1 MVLIPADTALWQ
13 LDLFLMVNLGAIAA
27 IYMWG
32 SRRVRVLATAS
43 RGQQGGRG
51 SVAIIGPSGSGL
63 GPGGRWPWPRT
74 LAFVGGIGLLAFA
87 YLGPFGAWSHIMFWP
102 HMAQHLVVMMLAAPF
117 IVLGQPIRLAFL
129 NLDPTGQ
136 ERLMSALRSPVMTFL
151 TKPAV
156 GWAFFATVLLGAHF
170 SFVMNTAVQSHD
182 FMEFALRPLFLISA
196 LIFYYPLLGDDLIG
210 HRPKK
215 SIAVISLG
223 LMMIPETVLGIV
235 IHLSP
240 VVLYAPY
247 QVSAEVFGFD
257 ALVDQKF
264 AGALMWAI
272 AMVLDGIWMMVAALE
287 WWREQERLSPN

>member
-1 MVLIPADTALWQ
+1 MVLIPADTSIWQ
-13 LDLFLMVNLGAIAA
+13 LDLFLLVNLGAIAT

-32 SRRVRVLATAS
+32 SRRVRVLAAA
-43 RGQQGGRG
+43 GWADEG
-51 SVAIIGPSGSGL
+51 SS
-63 GPGGRWPWPRT
+63 RWPWPRT

-87 YLGPFGAWSHIMFWP
+87 YVGPFGAWSHIMFWP

-117 IVLGQPIRLAFL
+117 IVLGQPVRLAYL
-129 NLDPTGQ
+129 NLDSAGQ
-136 ERLMSALRSPVMTFL
+136 ARLLSALQSPIMTFL

-156 GWAFFATVLLGAHF
+156 GWALFATVLLGAHF

-182 FMEFALRPLFLISA
+182 FMEFVLRPLFLFAS
-196 LIFYYPLLGDDLIG
+196 LIFYYPLLGNDLIG
-210 HRPKK
+210 RRPKR
-215 SIAVISLG
+215 SVAVVSLG

-235 IHLSP
+235 VHLSP

-247 QVSAEVFGFD
+247 QASAEVFGFD

-272 AMVLDGIWMMVAALE
+272 AMVIDGIWMMVAAFE
-287 WWREQERLSPN
+287 WWREQERLSPE